1 MEILADF
8 EAMADFFR
16 HIYLF
21 ECLTGVLLFFILFA
35 SFNLKVHD
43 KIVEG
48 YRFNLLNRV
57 KARIFTQLVLAT
69 ALLILSI
76 ISIILILNYGLSDF
90 KSIGFTQNPYLKIC
104 ISAFFILCAVTFIKN
119 WGNVDESA
127 RKEITDLWNIE
138 SSKLVAFDRA
148 RDTLPANFKYRP
160 LTADELFDPRHDD
173 VNSYFFCDEPA
184 KSSAEEKSVTDSS
197 DNSSEKATSDI
208 VIEDYEEG
216 LELKIQ
222 DIVETGSKLDALR
235 YCVYERNMTVE
246 EGLDTVEDCAGPS
259 DEYESDDEDDIE
271 YFLLLKAKDDGVVV
285 AAQYYNEMTDADF
298 FESVEKLKDA
308 ADTWG
313 MNLPSAF

>member
-1 MEILADF
+1 MEVLADF
-8 EAMADFFR
+8 EAMADLFS

-21 ECLTGVLLFFILFA
+21 ECLIGALFFVILFS

-43 KIVEG
+43 EIVEG
-48 YRFNLLNRV
+48 NRFNLLKRV
-57 KARIFTQLVLAT
+57 KRRIFVQVALAT
-69 ALLILSI
+69 ALMILSA
-76 ISIILILNYGLSDF
+76 ISIILILNYGLLDF
-90 KSIGFTQNPYLKIC
+90 ESTGFTQNPYLKIC
-104 ISAFFILCAVTFIKN
+104 ISAFFIVWSITFIKN
-119 WGNVDESA
+119 WGNVDKSA
-127 RKEITDLWNIE
+127 KKEITELWNTE
-138 SSKLVAFDRA
+138 SSELVAFDRA
-148 RDTLPANFKYRP
+148 RNTLPANFKHRP

-184 KSSAEEKSVTDSS
+184 KGSAEEKSVADSS

-235 YCVYERNMTVE
+235 YCVYEKNMTVE

-259 DEYESDDEDDIE
+259 DEYESDDEDNIE
-271 YFLLLKAKDDGVVV
+271 YFLLLKAKDDGVVE

-298 FESVEKLKDA
+298 FESAEKIKEV

-313 MNLPSAF
+313 LDLPTDF

>member
-8 EAMADFFR
+8 EAMADLFS

-21 ECLTGVLLFFILFA
+21 ECLIGISFYIFVLSDL
-35 SFNLKVHD
+35 SLKVHTAMVD
-43 KIVEG
+43 G
-48 YRFNLLNRV
+48 NRFNLLERV
-57 KARIFTQLVLAT
+57 KRRIFTQVALAT
-69 ALLILSI
+69 AVLILSI
-76 ISIILILNYGLSDF
+76 ISITLILCYGLSDF
-90 KSIGFTQNPYLKIC
+90 ESIGFTKNPYLKI
-104 ISAFFILCAVTFIKN
+104 IVSAIFVFSSVSFIKN
-119 WGNVDESA
+119 WGDVDKSA
-127 RKEITDLWNIE
+127 RKLIADLWDMQFPKIVDMN
-138 SSKLVAFDRA
+138 RA
-148 RDTLPANFKYRP
+148 RNTLPANFKYRP
-160 LTADELFDPRHDD
+160 LTVDELFDPRHD
-173 VNSYFFCDEPA
+173 VNSYFICDEPA
-184 KSSAEEKSVTDSS
+184 KSSADEKSVTDSS

-208 VIEDYEEG
+208 VIEDYEEE

-222 DIVETGSKLDALR
+222 EIVETGSKLDALR